1 LPASAIESLRPPL
14 SAASVGIS
22 RSRKGR
28 VTNPSIGQSQAYAS
42 RRRAACQLILRSA
55 PILRTVEASTSKSIQ
70 KHLNE
75 IRQSEE
81 QDWRLIVTEMGIDTR
96 TPMGKA
102 MAHMADILVN
112 DRLGIPGDFVTP
124 EQYQPASCSPSGA
137 RLLSAAAT
145 TLSRLPNAEI
155 ADRVAVSRPTVK
167 SHWTTL
173 PNGNCV
179 H

>member
-42 RRRAACQLILRSA
+42 RRRAASQLILRSA

-70 KHLNE
+70 KNLNE

-81 QDWRLIVTEMGIDTR
+81 QGLIVTEMGIDTR
-96 TPMGKA
+96 RPMGKA

-155 ADRVAVSRPTVK
+155 ADRVGVSRPTVK